1 MEKKSKVEIEFPLR
15 RFERDETTDCDVV
28 ERTSKKQ
35 KQQSLGDLLNCVN
48 LMIIRIIV
56 VKGLTLQERG
66 GNIKNFQDAQIN

>member
-1 MEKKSKVEIEFPLR
+1 MEIEFPLR

-66 GNIKNFQDAQIN
+66 GNIKRNFQDAQIN